1 MTPTRR
7 VGTAAVAAVLTLAL
21 SGCVRMGVELD
32 LKPDDRVDSSVVL
45 AVEDRYLDR
54 TGQSPDD
61 VIDMLTRDQD
71 DPARDAVRTE
81 QFEQDGYTGTRYV
94 YPEGDLAGVGEQVGW
109 PISVVREGGDYV
121 LSGTLDLTE
130 EGLGGRGAAS
140 IENLSVTVDVTFPGE
155 VSSSNGTVDGTTVR
169 WEPTVGEKVEISA
182 RGAAVGPDG
191 DEAAAGG
198 EPAVVTLPVV
208 PEWMVLVLGLSGLVI
223 LLLIGVIV
231 WQAMLRVRDR
241 RPDAPVASYP
251 PAPVPAPAGYG
262 APPVPHGA
270 PPGGGPGYGG
280 PPAHPQEQVTP
291 ADPSRPPS
299 FPPGY

>member
-1 MTPTRR
+1 
-7 VGTAAVAAVLTLAL
+7 
-21 SGCVRMGVELD
+21 MGVELD
-32 LKPDDRVDSSVVL
+32 LKPDDRAGSSVVL

-54 TGQSPDD
+54 TGQAPDD
-61 VIDMLTRDQD
+61 VIDMLTREQD

-130 EGLGGRGAAS
+130 EGLGRRGAAS

-182 RGAAVGPDG
+182 RGAAVGPDE
-191 DEAAAGG
+191 DPAVAGG
-198 EPAVVTLPVV
+198 EQAVVTLPVV

-241 RPDAPVASYP
+241 RPEAPAASYP
-251 PAPVPAPAGYG
+251 PPPVPPGYG
-262 APPVPHGA
+262 AAPVPHGTG
-270 PPGGGPGYGG
+270 PGGAPGYGG
-280 PPAHPQEQVTP
+280 VPVHQPDQVTP